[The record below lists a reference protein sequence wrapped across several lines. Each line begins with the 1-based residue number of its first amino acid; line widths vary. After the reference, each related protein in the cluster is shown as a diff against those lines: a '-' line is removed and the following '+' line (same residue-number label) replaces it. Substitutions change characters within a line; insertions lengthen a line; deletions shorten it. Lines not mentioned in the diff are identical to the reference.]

1 MGVSPTF
8 CLPDHHLLPDYGPT
22 MLITT
27 RGGRGCCGPVMLRL
41 PCLIM
46 LCTLLHLFHLLHLLH
61 AFHLLLLAPPVPPA
75 ASAHLLHLQ
84 LVGLVVAFLIIYSYL
99 EEEDACKYLVH
110 TSTYARP
117 LGALSTLP
125 VSRACPPGACV
136 EDGGG
141 TYRPVAMRDSWCIPT
156 YVSYHDSMEWSGSYS
171 SEHAH
176 HHHHHN
182 HNHLHQQQQQQQH
195 GHSPVSDESSLVG
208 AGLNGGERGRHSP
221 SPGLESNCSLSSA
234 TTQPYLRLSMTGSDQ
249 VQLVES

>member
-1 MGVSPTF
+1 MLS
-8 CLPDHHLLPDYGPT
+8 GPA
-22 MLITT
+22 
-27 RGGRGCCGPVMLRL
+27 MLRL
-41 PCLIM
+41 PYLIM
-46 LCTLLHLFHLLHLLH
+46 LCTLLRLFHLLHLLH
-61 AFHLLLLAPPVPPA
+61 AFHLLLLAAPVAPA

-125 VSRACPPGACV
+125 VTRVRPPGACV

-141 TYRPVAMRDSWCIPT
+141 TYRPVATRDSWCIPT

-195 GHSPVSDESSLVG
+195 GHSPVSDASSLVG
-208 AGLNGGERGRHSP
+208 AGLNGGEHGRHSP
-221 SPGLESNCSLSSA
+221 SPGFESNCSLSSA